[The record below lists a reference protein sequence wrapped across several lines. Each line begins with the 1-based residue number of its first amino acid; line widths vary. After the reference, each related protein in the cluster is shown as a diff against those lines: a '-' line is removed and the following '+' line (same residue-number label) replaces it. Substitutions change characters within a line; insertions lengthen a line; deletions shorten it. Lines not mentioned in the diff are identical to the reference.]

1 MHLDDESGGING
13 PVCRGAGLDT
23 RSLDLASVQSWP
35 RIAPAAK
42 AVVWKLT

>member
-1 MHLDDESGGING
+1 MNLDDESGGING
-13 PVCRGAGLDT
+13 FRVSGAALDT